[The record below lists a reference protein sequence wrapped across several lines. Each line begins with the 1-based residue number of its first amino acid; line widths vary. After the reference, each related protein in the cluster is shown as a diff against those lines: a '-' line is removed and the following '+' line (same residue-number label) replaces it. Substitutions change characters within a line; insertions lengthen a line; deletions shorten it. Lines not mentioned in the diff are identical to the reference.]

1 MNSQSETPL
10 LCPTFSSYTRDG
22 SVETATRVSNDYKS
36 SIGQD
41 ENDDLFAF
49 ESGSPAVRKS
59 AVYPVFN
66 RETLHNG
73 VYTDTK
79 IDKLD
84 DAVLV
89 VPLKTLFLEEER
101 QNRISTSSSSDESD
115 DDAAEPSCM
124 WRRKGV
130 GSSPSPSPSDCKKSR
145 STGSVLFKR
154 FKICDL
160 LRSSSDGKESYLF
173 SAKID
178 KSSNKIDYR
187 KSPVRVTGK
196 VKAAPASSA
205 HELFYVQNRS
215 IKEGDKRKSF
225 LPYRKDLVGF
235 FSVLGRASRT

>member
-1 MNSQSETPL
+1 MSTQSETPL

-36 SIGQD
+36 SIGED
-41 ENDDLFAF
+41 ENDDLFEF

-66 RETLHNG
+66 REALHN
-73 VYTDTK
+73 DIDKK
-79 IDKLD
+79 IEKLD
-84 DAVLV
+84 DSVLV

-101 QNRISTSSSSDESD
+101 ENRISTSSSDESD
-115 DDAAEPSCM
+115 DEAAEPSCM

-130 GSSPSPSPSDCKKSR
+130 GSSPSPSDCKKSR

-187 KSPVRVTGK
+187 KSPGRVTGK